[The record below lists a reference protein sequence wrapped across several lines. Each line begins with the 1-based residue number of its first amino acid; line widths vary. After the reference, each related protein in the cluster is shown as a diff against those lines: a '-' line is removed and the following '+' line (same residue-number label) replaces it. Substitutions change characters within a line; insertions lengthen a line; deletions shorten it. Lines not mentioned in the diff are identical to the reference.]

1 MIRVP
6 KDEEEEEA
14 ADEPILPTAATKE
27 PVAPDQGLTAVEAPS
42 WLVRISGC
50 G

>member
-14 ADEPILPTAATKE
+14 ADEPILPTE